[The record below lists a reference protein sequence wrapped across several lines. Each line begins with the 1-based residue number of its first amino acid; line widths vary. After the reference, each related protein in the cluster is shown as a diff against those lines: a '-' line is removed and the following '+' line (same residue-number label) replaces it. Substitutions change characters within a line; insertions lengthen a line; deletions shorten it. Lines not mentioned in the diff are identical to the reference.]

1 MQKITIKDIAREC
14 NVSLSTVSLVL
25 NNNPRISEATRAK
38 VQESVRRHNYQPNNN
53 ARGLASRSSLAVSVV
68 VPHLG
73 HVFADVYFGE
83 IISGIYDQAA
93 DDGYKVMLDI
103 ANEKFLSTKE
113 YLGLLR
119 SRKADGMLFI
129 GANITDEF
137 PMEFQES
144 AYPFLLVNHFYP
156 KTSLNYLAMDYRESA
171 HKAVEHLVGLGHRHI
186 GLVRGTNTHTGIEF
200 AEAFEDYCIEL
211 GIDPQHL
218 HTVDGGDDWD
228 LESGYA
234 ATQQLMQKSKK
245 ITAIMAGN
253 DRMAIGAISY
263 LDKKGIQIPGDI
275 SVMGVD
281 DIHSAAFSSPSL
293 TTIWHD
299 LYELG
304 KQSFK
309 RLLALYK
316 KEITTC
322 QERLPV
328 TLIVRDSTGPVSVIE

>member
-25 NNNPRISEATRAK
+25 NNNPRISKETRER
-38 VQESVRRHNYQPNNN
+38 VQESVKRHNYQPNNN
-53 ARGLASRSSLAVSVV
+53 ARGLASRSSMTASVV

-93 DDGYKVMLDI
+93 DDGYKILLDI
-103 ANEKFLSTKE
+103 ANEKFIASKE
-113 YLGLLR
+113 YMSILR

-129 GANITDEF
+129 GANITDKF
-137 PMEFQES
+137 PMEFEDS
-144 AYPFLLVNHFYP
+144 TAPFLLVNHHYP
-156 KTSLNYLAMDYRESA
+156 NTSLNYLAMDYRESA
-171 HKAVEHLVGLGHRHI
+171 RKAAEHLVGLGHRHI
-186 GLVRGTNTHTGIEF
+186 GLIKGVNTYTGIEF
-200 AEAFEDYCIEL
+200 SREFEAHCEKL
-211 GIDPQHL
+211 GIPHDQIYSI
-218 HTVDGGDDWD
+218 DGGEDWD

-234 ATQQLMQKSKK
+234 ATQLLMRKSDK

-263 LDKKGIQIPGDI
+263 LDKKGIRVPADI

-281 DIHSAAFSSPSL
+281 DIHSAAFANPSL

-299 LYELG
+299 LYDLG
-304 KQSFK
+304 RQSFK
-309 RLLALYK
+309 RLLSLYK
-316 KEITTC
+316 KETTHC

-328 TLIVRDSTGPVSVIE
+328 SLIVRDSTGPVTVIQ